1 MGAGGTVTPSVGVGV
16 PSVGAGGAVTPSVGA
31 ATFSVGAGAFSL
43 GEGVADAPFVGVGV
57 PSVGEGETD
66 TFSVGAGMDVSPS
79 ESGISAKA
87 DRKGACSTVCVSPSA
102 ATVPTFIAALLGKVL
117 RSMIRRQS
125 CLLTKSITTMPS
137 RGFCFASSLP
147 GVNRSSL

>member
-1 MGAGGTVTPSVGVGV
+1 
-16 PSVGAGGAVTPSVGA
+16 
-31 ATFSVGAGAFSL
+31 
-43 GEGVADAPFVGVGV
+43 
-57 PSVGEGETD
+57 
-66 TFSVGAGMDVSPS
+66 MDVSPS

-87 DRKGACSTVCVSPSA
+87 DRKGVCSAVCVSPSA
-102 ATVPTFIAALLGKVL
+102 VTVPTFIAALLGKAL

-137 RGFCFASSLP
+137 RGFSFAVLLP